1 MNFEQIV
8 DNQQLIDFC
17 KRQSNCEY
25 VAFDTEFVSE
35 NRYRPQLCLVQVA
48 TPRSLAIIDTLT
60 ITDMRPFWDLICNQ
74 VPLTITHA
82 AREEFLFCY
91 REMKSRPAKLIDLQ
105 VIAAFVGMEFPAAYS
120 SLANQ
125 LLGERL
131 SKGETRTDWRQRPL
145 SKKQIQYALQD
156 VEFLFPMFEV
166 LNQRLVELGRQT
178 WYDEEI
184 DIWQR
189 RMEEIESEPQ
199 WQRLPGLTKLNRR
212 ELSIVRELYLWRE
225 TAAQNRE
232 RSPRRILPDDLLIE
246 IAKRGEFQTTKLT
259 AIRGLTQRVSARC
272 IPEIAEVVER
282 TLQLPESKLPEKI
295 TSSTSPSIGILGQF
309 LTTSL
314 NLVCHEQKIAPGL
327 VATTQ
332 DIRNLAAWKMGLPV
346 DETLPSL
353 LQGWRKDFL
362 SGLFDDVI
370 NGRVVLRVQNPK
382 SANPVRLVR
391 WDDAKG

>member
-1 MNFEQIV
+1 MVLNFEHIV

-17 KRQSNCEY
+17 KRQAKCEY

-48 TPRSLAIIDTLT
+48 TSQSLAIIDTLT

-91 REMKSRPAKLIDLQ
+91 REMKTRPAKLIDLQ
-105 VIAAFVGMEFPAAYS
+105 MIAAFVGLEFPAAYS

-156 VEFLFPMFEV
+156 VEFLFPMYEV
-166 LNQRLVELGRQT
+166 LNQRLVELGREA
-178 WYDEEI
+178 WYVEEI
-184 DIWQR
+184 DFWQR

-199 WQRLPGLTKLNRR
+199 WQRLPGLSKLSRR

-259 AIRGLTQRVSARC
+259 AIRGLTQRV
-272 IPEIAEVVER
+272 ER
-282 TLQLPESKLPEKI
+282 TLHSGNRRSCRENPAFARIQIAGEDCFIAVAQHRNSGSIPDHQFELGLPRAK
-295 TSSTSPSIGILGQF
+295 
-309 LTTSL
+309 
-314 NLVCHEQKIAPGL
+314 NRAGL

-353 LQGWRKDFL
+353 LQGWRKHFL
-362 SGLFDDVI
+362 SDLFDDVI

-391 WDDAKG
+391 R